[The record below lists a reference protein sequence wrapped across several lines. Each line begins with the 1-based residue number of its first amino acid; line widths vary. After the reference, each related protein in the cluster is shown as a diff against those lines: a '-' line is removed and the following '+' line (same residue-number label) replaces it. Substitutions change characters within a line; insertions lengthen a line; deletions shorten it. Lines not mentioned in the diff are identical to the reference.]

1 MAPRFVLK
9 DTCVHVRAPEK
20 KRKEKRKKKIGGN
33 VQRKGAE
40 IVEEV

>member
-1 MAPRFVLK
+1 MFRRIHVYTFV
-9 DTCVHVRAPEK
+9 HP
-20 KRKEKRKKKIGGN
+20 KRKEKKKKKKKIGGN